1 MISEILTKKNEA
13 IKIIRLIYK
22 IPIDNGNK
30 KSKIISEVNLSHSDE
45 NIAEVKASLP
55 SLRRHHKRR
64 NK

>member
-13 IKIIRLIYK
+13 IKIIRLVYK

-45 NIAEVKASLP
+45 NIAEATKEETNNNYNIILI
-55 SLRRHHKRR
+55 
-64 NK
+64 